1 MNSVKELIL
10 GLAATTAAAVGIVVG
25 LIYGVDG
32 EVARREREVYGH
44 EVSVCLFDSNCR
56 NYQPQKGE
64 EKCMMAQSST
74 LNGKKLALIKRTTT
88 SSN

>member
-10 GLAATTAAAVGIVVG
+10 GLAATTAAAAGIVVG

-44 EVSVCLFDSNCR
+44 EVSACLFDSNCH

-64 EKCMMAQSST
+64 EKCMAQSST

-88 SSN
+88 SSD